1 MWNGKSKPC
10 QKVIDLIKQG
20 KAIPV
25 CPEQLGG
32 LKTPRI
38 PQEIQGGT
46 EEDVLN
52 GKCKVVNKNGEDV
65 TKQFIRGA

>member
-1 MWNGKSKPC
+1 MKIVGACLAGINCMWNGKSKPC
-10 QKVIDLIKQG
+10 QKVINLVKQG

-38 PQEIQGGT
+38 PQEI
-46 EEDVLN
+46 
-52 GKCKVVNKNGEDV
+52 
-65 TKQFIRGA
+65 